1 MSGVPAPDGG
11 GETASYPLSEVAMA
25 TNACFPSRR
34 DFAIGGACALLT
46 ALTARG
52 ALADSDGLGSLV
64 KRLFGD
70 KSFEEDRIRL
80 QVPSIAEN
88 GTVVPITIEVESP
101 MTPEDHVL
109 ALHLFA
115 LDNPVPHVSS
125 YMFTP
130 ANGKAAVST
139 RIRLAKSQDILAI
152 AEMSDRTIH
161 AAKTSVKIMIG
172 GCG

>member
-1 MSGVPAPDGG
+1 
-11 GETASYPLSEVAMA
+11 MA
-25 TNACFPSRR
+25 THSRFLSRR
-34 DFAIGGACALLT
+34 AFAIGGVC
-46 ALTARG
+46 ALTA
-52 ALADSDGLGSLV
+52 ALTAGRAAADTDSLSTLV

-70 KSFEEDRIRL
+70 KTFEEDRIRL

-101 MTPEDHVL
+101 MTPADHVL
-109 ALHLFA
+109 SLHLFA
-115 LDNPVPHVSS
+115 LDNPVPQVGS